1 MSEFVI
7 KPPKGAKSSKRI
19 LGRGRGSGK
28 GKTCGK
34 GHKGQNSRSGGKVR
48 PGFEGGQMPLY
59 RRVARRGFSNYPF
72 KKIFVPINISE
83 LDKNFSNGDTI
94 SLKSL
99 LEKKLVGKND
109 KLVKILG
116 EGETKKKF
124 TIVKLKVSKS
134 AREKISKA
142 GGAIETEKEEKQEQ
156 VEANG
161 E

>member
-1 MSEFVI
+1 MSEFVL
-7 KPPKGAKSSKRI
+7 KPPKGANSNKRV

-72 KKIFVPINISE
+72 KKIFVPINLIE
-83 LDKNFSNGDTI
+83 LDKNFSDGDTI
-94 SLKSL
+94 TSDSLIK
-99 LEKKLVGKND
+99 KKLVGKND
-109 KLVKILG
+109 KFVKILG

-124 TIVKLKVSKS
+124 TVVNLKLSKS
-134 AREKISKA
+134 AQEKIEKA
-142 GGAIETEKEEKQEQ
+142 GGSVETEKEEK
-156 VEANG
+156 
-161 E
+161 